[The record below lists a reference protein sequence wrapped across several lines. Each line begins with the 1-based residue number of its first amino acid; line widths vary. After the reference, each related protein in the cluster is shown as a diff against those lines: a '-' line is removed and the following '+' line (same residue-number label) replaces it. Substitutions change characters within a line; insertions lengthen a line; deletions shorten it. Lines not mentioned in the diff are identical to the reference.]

1 MAIIPQK
8 RLFVGFSTLGTRG
21 KVQQFADMDLIKR
34 DLLNHFYTKRGERV
48 MMPDYGCAL
57 WDLLFEPFDEAVK
70 DSIIEECTTV
80 INSDSRVRLEN
91 IVVSELDQGF
101 IVQMDLLYVPYDVV
115 DTFSLEFDQRMA
127 EMI

>member
-8 RLFVGFSTLGTRG
+8 RMFVGFSTLGTGG
-21 KVQQFADMDLIKR
+21 KVQQFADLDLIKR

-70 DSIIEECTTV
+70 DSIIEECTNV
-80 INSDSRVRLEN
+80 VNSDTRVQLEN
-91 IVVSELDQGF
+91 ITVSELDQGF
-101 IVQMDLLYVPYDVV
+101 IVQMDLLYVPYGVV

-127 EMI
+127 EMM